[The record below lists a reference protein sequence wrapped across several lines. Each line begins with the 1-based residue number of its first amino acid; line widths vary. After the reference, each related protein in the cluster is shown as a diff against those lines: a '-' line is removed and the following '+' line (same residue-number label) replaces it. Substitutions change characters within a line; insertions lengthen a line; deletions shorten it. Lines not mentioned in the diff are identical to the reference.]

1 VKVPVQLYVRVKLDD
16 GSYPYLKAVMQPN
29 NGHVRP
35 DYAMKAGRVM
45 RVQGGVYHLSYRKDG
60 KRVWE
65 PVGTDA
71 GVALV
76 KLTAKKREFEDAKLK
91 HRAKPNGASEN
102 AAAPAQALQVQPKP
116 AKRLLSA
123 CIVEYLAET
132 KEHKEPK
139 TYAAYSKSVLSFAE
153 MMFSVPEHK
162 GLSLARARALY
173 IEDLTRKQAMAW
185 IAELKGKG
193 NQPRTLFNRANNLN
207 IFLRHFGL
215 PALFNK
221 KDKPKY
227 TDKKVRAYN
236 RVELEKMFDAAT
248 ETSVRAVCHPQ
259 CLRSR
264 GWYRRRFFWL
274 PESLD
279 TNRHR
284 LLSKVTVLAQQG
296 CVDVQRVV
304 QFLGAIA
311 AVNMSKAVKHR
322 LNSSHGLKELHH
334 RS

>member
-1 VKVPVQLYVRVKLDD
+1 
-16 GSYPYLKAVMQPN
+16 
-29 NGHVRP
+29 
-35 DYAMKAGRVM
+35 
-45 RVQGGVYHLSYRKDG
+45 
-60 KRVWE
+60 
-65 PVGTDA
+65 
-71 GVALV
+71 V

-193 NQPRTLFNRANNLN
+193 NQPPHSLQPGQQPQHLPTPLWPARA
-207 IFLRHFGL
+207 IQQEG
-215 PALFNK
+215 
-221 KDKPKY
+221 
-227 TDKKVRAYN
+227 
-236 RVELEKMFDAAT
+236 
-248 ETSVRAVCHPQ
+248 Q
-259 CLRSR
+259 
-264 GWYRRRFFWL
+264 
-274 PESLD
+274 
-279 TNRHR
+279 
-284 LLSKVTVLAQQG
+284 AQ
-296 CVDVQRVV
+296 V
-304 QFLGAIA
+304 
-311 AVNMSKAVKHR
+311 
-322 LNSSHGLKELHH
+322 HG
-334 RS
+334 